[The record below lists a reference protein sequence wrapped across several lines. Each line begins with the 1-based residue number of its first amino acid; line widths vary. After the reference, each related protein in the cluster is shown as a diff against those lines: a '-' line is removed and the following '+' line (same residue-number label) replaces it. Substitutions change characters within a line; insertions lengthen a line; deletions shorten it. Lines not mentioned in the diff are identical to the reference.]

1 MRNFN
6 NKRSGRRDSKPSFRS
21 SSRFRE
27 GDGDSKPSFRDSPRF
42 SRDDDRRDF
51 RKPELEMHT
60 AICDKC
66 GKKCEVPFKPR
77 GSKPVYCSDC
87 FRKGESFE
95 SKSPDQHNKDF
106 DIINEKLD
114 RILEAL
120 GK

>member
-1 MRNFN
+1 MRNFSN
-6 NKRSGRRDSKPSFRS
+6 RRSGRRDSKPSFRS
-21 SSRFRE
+21 PGRFRE
-27 GDGDSKPSFRDSPRF
+27 DDRDSKPSFRDSPRF
-42 SRDDDRRDF
+42 SRDDDRNF

-87 FRKGESFE
+87 FRKGEGFE
-95 SKSPDQHNKDF
+95 PKSTDNKDF